1 MESHHRRPA
10 RLALVGL
17 VALLGLVLLG
27 LALPVLE
34 SLSSQNQRANAQI
47 IATSSL
53 TPTLSII
60 TVTAGPPSPTASYTP
75 SATYTPSIT
84 PTPLPC
90 IRRVNSGDSLI
101 GLISSCGYFSMDVI
115 PTVLALNSLRDPASL
130 QIGQEIV
137 IPWATAT
144 RNPNATPSQTPTRI
158 GANADR
164 NSLTMLEVDLSI
176 DAFAPTAT
184 ATLPPGI
191 MWHTV
196 QPGDNVVVIS
206 VAYNANAK
214 VLSELNPEVDFAR
227 CEFGERFGGPECI
240 VQLTV
245 GQRLR
250 VPAPSPTP
258 TLSPTPDPNSTATP
272 TPTATFNKPSVVS
285 PPDRQFF
292 AQDAIITLRWSP
304 SATLLPGQA
313 YRLDVEDLTS
323 GARYIAFTQDISFV
337 VPPEWQGRSA
347 ARHEYRWTVGIV
359 HQSTSEII
367 TFQTDPRLFVWQGLS
382 QEAAP

>member
-1 MESHHRRPA
+1 
-10 RLALVGL
+10 
-17 VALLGLVLLG
+17 
-27 LALPVLE
+27 
-34 SLSSQNQRANAQI
+34 
-47 IATSSL
+47 
-53 TPTLSII
+53 
-60 TVTAGPPSPTASYTP
+60 
-75 SATYTPSIT
+75 
-84 PTPLPC
+84 
-90 IRRVNSGDSLI
+90 
-101 GLISSCGYFSMDVI
+101 
-115 PTVLALNSLRDPASL
+115 
-130 QIGQEIV
+130 
-137 IPWATAT
+137 
-144 RNPNATPSQTPTRI
+144 
-158 GANADR
+158 
-164 NSLTMLEVDLSI
+164 
-176 DAFAPTAT
+176 
-184 ATLPPGI
+184 

-227 CEFGERFGGPECI
+227 CEFGERFGGPECL
-240 VQLTV
+240 VQLSV

-272 TPTATFNKPSVVS
+272 TPTATFNMPSVIS

-323 GARYIAFTQDISFV
+323 GARYIAFTQDISFI

-347 ARHEYRWTVGIV
+347 ARHEYRWTVGIIE
-359 HQSTSEII
+359 QTASENI
-367 TFQTDPRLFVWQGLS
+367 TFQTVPRLFVWQGLS
-382 QEAAP
+382 QESAP